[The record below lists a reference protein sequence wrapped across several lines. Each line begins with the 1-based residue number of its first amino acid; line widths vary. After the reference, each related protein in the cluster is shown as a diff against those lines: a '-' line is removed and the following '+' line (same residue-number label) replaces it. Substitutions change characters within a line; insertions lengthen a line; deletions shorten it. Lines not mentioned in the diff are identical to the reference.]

1 MKVVYNWLKE
11 FVDVTASPAE
21 LRARLSLAGLAVDS
35 IEETAAGPVLDAE
48 VTANRPDWLG
58 HLGIAREVAAIYRLP
73 LKPLHPKLKESAAKA
88 ADATRVEIAAPDLCG
103 RFTARVLRGVKVQ
116 PSPDWLRQGLEAIG
130 EKSIN
135 NVVDVSNYVM
145 FELGHPLHAFD
156 LDQLQEQRIVVRR
169 AKPGEKIRT
178 LDGAERTLTKDM
190 SVVADAARAV
200 GIGGVMGG
208 AETEISF
215 STRNV
220 LIECA
225 WFDPVSVR
233 RAAKALGLRTEAS
246 YRFERGADPEMAEL
260 ASRRAAELIQQV
272 GGGELLAGVVDVY
285 PQRTS
290 EKKIELSREEL
301 LRVMGADVPD
311 RDVEAILGALG
322 FHPVRVDVNRGS
334 DGSIAAV
341 WECRQVSWRQDVTR
355 GIDLIEEVARH
366 YGYDKFPPR
375 LPPAKLPAHR
385 LPHAEAQDR
394 LRERLVALGYQEI
407 VEIPIVDTQRNELF
421 RPENLAPAVIG
432 NPLAED
438 ASVMRSTGTVS
449 MLRAIEWNL
458 NHGQRDLRLFE
469 IGKTYELR
477 DGEPV
482 ETQVL
487 TLGATGM
494 AQEKTIHEAAREF
507 SFADLKGD
515 LDRIGELAGGFTWQL
530 GGPQWL
536 TASRAARLSLSTQGG
551 SWSVTVGANS
561 GPSADVDT
569 RSTTLPGPY
578 FAVAGQLARRIA
590 ELYKFRQDVF
600 VAELKL
606 ESLVTSVETAAAA
619 RRFKPLPRFPAVERD
634 FSLVLSDGVTFTN
647 VAETIRSLQI
657 AELESIEAADR
668 LTYAEMKELIGKDLE
683 PELAKVFKPGTY
695 TLMIRVKFQ
704 SAQATFTDAQLNDL
718 SARIVAALQAN
729 LGATLRAN

>member
-11 FVDVTASPAE
+11 FVDVTASPTD
-21 LRARLSLAGLAVDS
+21 LRARLSLAGVAVDS

-48 VTANRPDWLG
+48 VTANRPDCLG

-73 LKPLHPKLKESAAKA
+73 MKPLRPKLKESAEKV
-88 ADATRVEIAAPDLCG
+88 ADATRVEIQAPDLCG

-135 NVVDVSNYVM
+135 NVVDVTNYVM

-156 LDQLQEQRIVVRR
+156 FDKLHEHRIIVRR
-169 AKPGEKIRT
+169 AKPSEKIRT
-178 LDGAERTLTKDM
+178 LDGADRTLTKDM
-190 SVVADAARAV
+190 CVIADAARAV
-200 GIGGVMGG
+200 SIGGVMGG

-225 WFDPVSVR
+225 WFNPISIR
-233 RAAKALGLRTEAS
+233 RTSKALGLRSEAS

-260 ASRRAAELIQQV
+260 ASRRAAELIQQIA
-272 GGGELLAGVVDVY
+272 GGELLAGVVDVY
-285 PQRTS
+285 PHPEP
-290 EKKIELSREEL
+290 EKKIELSRKEL

-311 RDVEAILGALG
+311 RDIEAILSALG

-341 WECRQVSWRQDVTR
+341 WECREVSWRQDVTR

-375 LPPAKLPAHR
+375 LPPAKQPAHR

-394 LRERLVALGYQEI
+394 LRERIVALGYQEI

-458 NHGQRDLRLFE
+458 NHGQRNLRLFE

-487 TLGATGM
+487 TLGSTGM
-494 AQEKTIHEAAREF
+494 AQEKTIYDAAREF
-507 SFADLKGD
+507 TFADLKGD
-515 LDRIGELAGGFTWQL
+515 LDRIGELAGGFAWQS

-536 TASRAARLSLSTQGG
+536 TSSRAAQITLAAKSPAP
-551 SWSVTVGANS
+551 ANF
-561 GPSADVDT
+561 G
-569 RSTTLPGPY
+569 TT
-578 FAVAGQLARRIA
+578 GQLAKRIA
-590 ELYKFRQDVF
+590 DIYKFRQDVF

-606 ESLVTSVETAAAA
+606 EPLVTGVEAANSA

-634 FSLVLSDGVTFTN
+634 FSLVLADGVTFAQ
-647 VAETIRSLQI
+647 VDATIRSLQI
-657 AELESIEAADR
+657 AELESIEAADLFR
-668 LTYAEMKELIGKDLE
+668 GGQVPAGK
-683 PELAKVFKPGTY
+683 FS
-695 TLMIRVKFQ
+695 LMIRVKFQ
-704 SAQATFTDAQLNDL
+704 SAEATFTDAQLNDF
-718 SARIVAALQAN
+718 SASIVAALQQK
-729 LGATLRAN
+729 LGATLRAI

>member
-11 FVDVTASPAE
+11 FVDATASPAD
-21 LRARLSLAGLAVDS
+21 LRARLSLAGVAVDS
-35 IEETAAGPVLDAE
+35 IEETSAGPVLDAE
-48 VTANRPDWLG
+48 VTANRPDCLG

-73 LKPLHPKLKESAAKA
+73 LKPLHPKLKESAEKV

-103 RFTARVLRGVKVQ
+103 RFTARVLRGAKVQ

-135 NVVDVSNYVM
+135 NVVDVTNYVM

-156 LDQLQEQRIVVRR
+156 FDKLQEHRIVVRR

-178 LDGAERTLTKDM
+178 LDGAERTLTKDVC
-190 SVVADAARAV
+190 VVADAGRAV

-225 WFDPVSVR
+225 WFDPISVR
-233 RAAKALGLRTEAS
+233 RASKALGLRSEAS

-272 GGGELLAGVVDVY
+272 AGGELLAGVVDVY
-285 PQRTS
+285 PHRPPD
-290 EKKIELSREEL
+290 EKIELSRKEL
-301 LRVMGADVPD
+301 LRVMGADLPD
-311 RDVEAILGALG
+311 RDIEAILSALG

-341 WECRQVSWRQDVTR
+341 WECRQASWRQDVTR

-394 LRERLVALGYQEI
+394 LRERIVALGYQEI

-421 RPENLAPAVIG
+421 RPENLTPAVIG

-449 MLRAIEWNL
+449 MLRAMEWNL
-458 NHGQRDLRLFE
+458 NHGQRNLRLFE
-469 IGKTYELR
+469 IGKTYQLR

-482 ETQVL
+482 EAQVL
-487 TLGATGM
+487 TLGATGL
-494 AQEKTIHEAAREF
+494 AQEKTIYEPAREF
-507 SFADLKGD
+507 GFADLKGD
-515 LDRIGELAGGFTWQL
+515 LDRIGELAGGFRWQS
-530 GGPQWL
+530 GGPPWL
-536 TASRAARLSLSTQGG
+536 TSSRAARISLPSK
-551 SWSVTVGANS
+551 SSA
-561 GPSADVDT
+561 SADI
-569 RSTTLPGPY
+569 G
-578 FAVAGQLARRIA
+578 VAGQLARRIA
-590 ELYKFRQDVF
+590 EGYKFRQDVF

-606 ESLVTSVETAAAA
+606 EPLVTGVEAANAA
-619 RRFKPLPRFPAVERD
+619 RRFKALPRFPAVARD
-634 FSLVLSDGVTFTN
+634 FSLVLADGVIFAQ
-647 VAETIRSLQI
+647 VVETIRSLPI
-657 AELESIEAADR
+657 AELESIEAADLFR
-668 LTYAEMKELIGKDLE
+668 GGQVPPGK
-683 PELAKVFKPGTY
+683 FS
-695 TLMIRVKFQ
+695 LMIRVKFQ
-704 SAQATFTDAQLNDL
+704 SAEATFTDAQLNDF
-718 SARIVAALQAN
+718 SARIVAALQEK
-729 LGATLRAN
+729 LGATLRAI

>member
-1 MKVVYNWLKE
+1 MEVVYNWLKE
-11 FVDVTASPAE
+11 FVDVTASPAD
-21 LRARLSLAGLAVDS
+21 LRARLSLAGVAVDS

-48 VTANRPDWLG
+48 VTANRPDCLG

-73 LKPLHPKLKESAAKA
+73 LKPLHPKLKESAEKV

-135 NVVDVSNYVM
+135 NVVDVTNYVM

-156 LDQLQEQRIVVRR
+156 FDKLQEHRIVVRR
-169 AKPGEKIRT
+169 AKPGEQIRT
-178 LDGAERTLTKDM
+178 LDGAERTLAKDM
-190 SVVADAARAV
+190 CVVADASRAV

-215 STRNV
+215 STRDV

-225 WFDPVSVR
+225 WFDPISIR
-233 RAAKALGLRTEAS
+233 RTSKALGLRSEAS

-260 ASRRAAELIQQV
+260 ASRRAAELIQQIA
-272 GGGELLAGVVDVY
+272 GGELLAGVVDVY
-285 PQRTS
+285 PQRAP
-290 EKKIELSREEL
+290 EKKTELSRKEL

-311 RDVEAILGALG
+311 RDIEAILSALG

-394 LRERLVALGYQEI
+394 LRERIVALGYQEI

-432 NPLAED
+432 NPLAEG
-438 ASVMRSTGTVS
+438 ASGMRSTGTVS

-458 NHGQRDLRLFE
+458 NHGQRNLRLFE
-469 IGKTYELR
+469 VGKTYELR

-487 TLGATGM
+487 TLGATGL
-494 AQEKTIHEAAREF
+494 AQEKTIYQAAREF

-515 LDRIGELAGGFTWQL
+515 LDRIGELAGGFSWQS
-530 GGPQWL
+530 GGPQSL
-536 TASRAARLSLSTQGG
+536 AASRAVQIARAAKSPAPTSFG
-551 SWSVTVGANS
+551 VV
-561 GPSADVDT
+561 
-569 RSTTLPGPY
+569 
-578 FAVAGQLARRIA
+578 GQLAKRIA
-590 ELYKFRQDVF
+590 DIYKFRQDVF
-600 VAELKL
+600 LAEMKL
-606 ESLVTSVETAAAA
+606 EPLVTGVETADAT

-634 FSLVLSDGVTFTN
+634 FSLVLADGVSFVQVEQTIQSLG
-647 VAETIRSLQI
+647 VAEV
-657 AELESIEAADR
+657 ESIEAADLFR
-668 LTYAEMKELIGKDLE
+668 GGQVPSGK
-683 PELAKVFKPGTY
+683 FS
-695 TLMIRVKFQ
+695 LMIRVKFQ
-704 SAQATFTDAQLNDL
+704 SAEATFTDAQLNDF
-718 SARIVAALQAN
+718 SARIVAALQEK
-729 LGATLRAN
+729 LGATLRAI

>member
-1 MKVVYNWLKE
+1 VKVVYNWLKD
-11 FVDVTASPAE
+11 FVDVTASPAD
-21 LRARLSLAGLAVDS
+21 LRARLSLAGVAVDA

-48 VTANRPDWLG
+48 VTANRPDCLG
-58 HLGIAREVAAIYRLP
+58 HLGIAREVAAMYRLP
-73 LKPLHPKLKESAAKA
+73 LKPLHPKLRESAEKVA
-88 ADATRVEIAAPDLCG
+88 AATRVEIAAPDLCG

-135 NVVDVSNYVM
+135 NVVDVTNYVM

-156 LDQLQEQRIVVRR
+156 FDKLHEHRVVVRR

-190 SVVADAARAV
+190 CVVADAARAV

-225 WFDPVSVR
+225 WFDPISVR
-233 RAAKALGLRTEAS
+233 RASKALGLRTEAS

-260 ASRRAAELIQQV
+260 ASRRAAELIQKV
-272 GGGELLAGVVDVY
+272 AGGELLAGVVDVY
-285 PQRTS
+285 PHRAP
-290 EKKIELSREEL
+290 EKKIELSRKEL

-311 RDVEAILGALG
+311 RDVEAILSALG

-366 YGYDKFPPR
+366 YGYDKFPSR
-375 LPPAKLPAHR
+375 LPPAKLPAHH

-394 LRERLVALGYQEI
+394 LRERIVALGYQEI

-458 NHGQRDLRLFE
+458 NHGQRNLRLFE
-469 IGKTYELR
+469 MGKTYELR

-482 ETQVL
+482 ETPVL

-494 AQEKTIHEAAREF
+494 TQEKTIYEAAREF
-507 SFADLKGD
+507 TFADMKGD
-515 LDRIGELAGGFTWQL
+515 LDRIGELAGHFVWQ
-530 GGPQWL
+530 PNRTSWL
-536 TASRAARLSLSTQGG
+536 VRSRAAEIEILEFTMLAGG
-551 SWSVTVGANS
+551 MRRYINRAVG
-561 GPSADVDT
+561 
-569 RSTTLPGPY
+569 
-578 FAVAGQLARRIA
+578 FMGQLAHRVA
-590 ELYKFRQDVF
+590 DELKLRQDVF
-600 VAELKL
+600 IAELKL
-606 ESLVTSVETAAAA
+606 EPLLLQVESWQSSL
-619 RRFKPLPRFPAVERD
+619 RFKPLPRFPAVERD
-634 FSLVLSDGVTFTN
+634 FSLVLADGVTFAQ
-647 VAETIRSLQI
+647 VAETIRSLRI
-657 AELESIEAADR
+657 HEVESIEAADLFR
-668 LTYAEMKELIGKDLE
+668 GGQVPAGK
-683 PELAKVFKPGTY
+683 FS
-695 TLMIRVKFQ
+695 LMIRVKFQ
-704 SAQATFTDAQLNDL
+704 SAEATFTDARLNDF
-718 SARIVAALQAN
+718 SARIVAALQEK

>member
-1 MKVVYNWLKE
+1 MKVLYNWLKE
-11 FVDVTASPAE
+11 FVDVKAPATD
-21 LRARLSLAGLAVDS
+21 LRARLSLCGIAVDS
-35 IEETAAGPVLDAE
+35 VEESAAGPVLDAE
-48 VTANRPDWLG
+48 ITANRPDCLG
-58 HLGIAREVAAIYRLP
+58 HLGIAREAAAIYRLP
-73 LKPLHPKLKESAAKA
+73 LKPLQPKLKEAAEKA
-88 ADATRVEIAAPDLCG
+88 ADSTRVEIETPELCG

-135 NVVDVSNYVM
+135 NVVDVTNYVM

-156 LDQLQEQRIVVRR
+156 FDKLQEQRIVVRR

-190 SVVADAARAV
+190 CVVADASRAV

-225 WFDPVSVR
+225 WFDPISVR
-233 RAAKALGLRTEAS
+233 RASKALGLRTEAS
-246 YRFERGADPEMAEL
+246 YRFERGADPEMAEV

-272 GGGELLAGVVDVY
+272 AGGELLAGVVDVY
-285 PQRTS
+285 PHR
-290 EKKIELSREEL
+290 EPEAKIELSRQEL
-301 LRVMGADVPD
+301 LRLMGADVPD
-311 RDVEAILGALG
+311 RDVEAILSALG
-322 FHPVRVDVNRGS
+322 FRPLRVDVNRGS

-385 LPHAEAQDR
+385 LPHAQAQDR
-394 LRERLVALGYQEI
+394 LRERIVALGYQEI

-458 NHGQRDLRLFE
+458 NHGQRYLRLFE

-494 AQEKTIHEAAREF
+494 AQEKTIYEAAREF

-515 LDRIGELAGGFTWQL
+515 LDRIGELAGGFAWQS

-536 TASRAARLSLSTQGG
+536 AGSRAAQISLASE
-551 SWSVTVGANS
+551 SPARANM
-561 GPSADVDT
+561 G
-569 RSTTLPGPY
+569 
-578 FAVAGQLARRIA
+578 VAGQLARRIA
-590 ELYKFRQDVF
+590 EVYKFRQDVF
-600 VAELKL
+600 VAELQLKP
-606 ESLVTSVETAAAA
+606 LVTGVEAADAA

-634 FSLVLSDGVTFTN
+634 FSLVLADGVSFRQ
-647 VAETIRSLQI
+647 VEQTIRSLGI
-657 AELESIEAADR
+657 AELQSIEAADLFR
-668 LTYAEMKELIGKDLE
+668 GGQVPAGK
-683 PELAKVFKPGTY
+683 FS
-695 TLMIRVKFQ
+695 LMIRAKFQ
-704 SAQATFTDAQLNDL
+704 SAEATFTEAQLNDY
-718 SARIVAALQAN
+718 SARIVAALQEK